1 MIDWSVDE
9 VAYHEG
15 CHFAIH
21 NVNLIRYL
29 NVLPIKLYTL
39 NLELH
44 NTMKKSWVK
53 HYQWLCT
60 FFNELLLNQRLV
72 TVSIWNGDAHL
83 TPNYISYTLINWL
96 YFCCNSESNVEEDE
110 LVDRN
115 ICFLS
120 SWRKSHMRGVLNFPM
135 SRFSETWTMQDVLH
149 LILVIDFYIW
159 F

>member
-9 VAYHEG
+9 VVYHEG

-39 NLELH
+39 KLELQEILSE
-44 NTMKKSWVK
+44 T
-53 HYQWLCT
+53 LCT
-60 FFNELLLNQRLV
+60 VFNELLLNQRIV
-72 TVSIWNGDAHL
+72 TVSIRNGDAYL

>member
-9 VAYHEG
+9 VVYHEG

-39 NLELH
+39 KLELQEILSE
-44 NTMKKSWVK
+44 T
-53 HYQWLCT
+53 LCT
-60 FFNELLLNQRLV
+60 VFNELLLNQRIV
-72 TVSIWNGDAHL
+72 TVSIRNGDAYL
-83 TPNYISYTLINWL
+83 TPNYISYTLINLL

-135 SRFSETWTMQDVLH
+135 SRFSETWTMQDALH

>member
-9 VAYHEG
+9 VVYHEG

-39 NLELH
+39 KLELQEILRE
-44 NTMKKSWVK
+44 T
-53 HYQWLCT
+53 LCT
-60 FFNELLLNQRLV
+60 VFNELLLNQRIV
-72 TVSIWNGDAHL
+72 TVSIRNGDAYL